1 MANGGGYERASDP
14 WVTISPNGDAYLMS
28 LSVDQDPN
36 ALGDFNPDAMLVSKS
51 TDGGLTWSNPS
62 TLIRDANPRRF
73 NDKNSI
79 TADPND
85 SRYVYA
91 VWDRL
96 SAIGPVFRGPTLF
109 TRTTNG
115 GRSWEEARVI
125 YDPGAFAQT
134 LGNQIAVRPQGEL
147 INIFTLIRNVR
158 RPGDPLFNVSVMR
171 SEDNGRT
178 WSGPI
183 EFERMVNPGVFDPD
197 DGERSVPATRSAP
210 ATSSPTSRSTRT
222 AANSTPS
229 GRTSASPR
237 AFSAGTTVSRSRPR
251 PTAALAGR
259 PP

>member
-1 MANGGGYERASDP
+1 MHRWHPGQRRRLRARLRP
-14 WVTISPNGDAYLMS
+14 WVTISPNGNAYLMS

-36 ALGDFNPDAMLVSKS
+36 AVGDFNPDAMLVSRS

-62 TLIRDANPRRF
+62 SLIRDANPRRF

-85 SRYVYA
+85 SSFVYA

-158 RPGDPLFNVSVMR
+158 RPGDPLSTWPSCAPR
-171 SEDNGRT
+171 TTAGR
-178 WSGPI
+178 GL
-183 EFERMVNPGVFDPD
+183 
-197 DGERSVPATRSAP
+197 A
-210 ATSSPTSRSTRT
+210 
-222 AANSTPS
+222 PS
-229 GRTSASPR
+229 G
-237 AFSAGTTVSRSRPR
+237 SR
-251 PTAALAGR
+251 GW
-259 PP
+259 